1 MEIASQQLEGIA
13 AHFTAQPTDRFTTIR
28 DAGWK
33 YFTEKGWPTRR
44 DEEYKFTAL
53 DALIKRKFDITK
65 SGKSI
70 ELDTQEILSN
80 FYAVDGHHL
89 VFVNGHFKRNLS
101 TVHSSD
107 IRIESFEEISDE
119 AVNAIVSKTQ
129 NDRRATVQIN
139 HAFLSNGILIHA
151 SKSTQALPVFLYH
164 FNGVEGKTTSF
175 PRVHIVA
182 EENAHIRCYEKSFQ
196 LTDIG
201 HFTSSVVSVEVARHA
216 NVRLTKLQ
224 TYGAN
229 EVVLDNLFVQ
239 QAADSHFFA
248 NTFSFSG
255 GLIRNNLEISIN
267 GEHAEANMYGLYL
280 LDGHSHVD
288 NHTVVD
294 HKVANCNSNELYKG
308 IVDEQATGVFNGKIF
323 VRQAAQKTNAF
334 QANNNIVLSDSA
346 TVHTKPQLEIWAD
359 DVKCSHGCTV
369 GQMDEEALFYLQSRG
384 IRPAAAKAMLLNAF
398 AEETLTHV
406 LLPEINEEITNL
418 IHNRLDV

>member
-1 MEIASQQLEGIA
+1 MEIVTQQLEGIA
-13 AHFTAQPTDRFTTIR
+13 TFFGTQPTDRFSAIR
-28 DAGWK
+28 EAGWK
-33 YFTEKGWPTRR
+33 NFAGKGWPTRR

-53 DALIKRKFDITK
+53 DALIKRKFDFTK
-65 SGKSI
+65 SEKSSQ
-70 ELDTQEILSN
+70 LDTQEILSN
-80 FYAVDGHHL
+80 FYAVDGHHV

-101 TVHSSD
+101 TIHSSD
-107 IRIESFEEISDE
+107 LRIESFEEMDDE
-119 AVNAIVSKTQ
+119 AVNLIVSKTK
-129 NDRRATVQIN
+129 NDLRAAVQIN

-151 SKSTQALPVFLYH
+151 SKSAQALPVFLYH
-164 FNGVEGKTTSF
+164 FNGAEGKTISF
-175 PRVHIVA
+175 PRIHIVV
-182 EENAHIRCYEKSFQ
+182 EENAYVRCYEKSFQ
-196 LTDIG
+196 LTDAG
-201 HFTSSVVSVEVARHA
+201 HFTSSVITAEVARHA

-224 TYGAN
+224 TYEAN

-280 LDGHSHVD
+280 LDGHTHVD

-308 IVDEQATGVFNGKIF
+308 IVDDQATGVFNGKIF